1 MPPRLNFRTNFY
13 IWFGF
18 TCVQIRLMKI
28 RIILK
33 QIQSCQASL
42 LVMFEL
48 WYTKSELLLCILTGC
63 PHSQAPEARSVVER
77 SEPRV
82 KVSDSMK
89 KVFAT
94 SGIHMTY
101 IWPKW
106 SKCYRRGWSSLVWGE
121 NFFRDNRVK
130 WPSIFEFH
138 RCSLC
143 LQLVSILKS

>member
-33 QIQSCQASL
+33 QIQSCHAGL

-63 PHSQAPEARSVVER
+63 PHSKHPKPDQLWREANPEWKLARAWRR
-77 SEPRV
+77 SPRITV
-82 KVSDSMK
+82 KTISTVK
-89 KVFAT
+89 PPIYT
-94 SGIHMTY
+94 

-106 SKCYRRGWSSLVWGE
+106 SKCYKRGWSSLVWGE
-121 NFFRDNRVK
+121 NFFWGNRVK
-130 WPSIFEFH
+130 WPSIFTGLRF
-138 RCSLC
+138 L
-143 LQLVSILKS
+143 